1 MYAIAIDGE
10 LVASSITASQVLA
23 NLKVKRDEGK
33 VEVASF
39 EVGRGWVAVCLDKFA
54 HAA

>member
-10 LVASSITASQVLA
+10 LKASKLNKLQVLQIL
-23 NLKVKRDEGK
+23 NRQEDVK

-39 EVGRGWVAVCLDKFA
+39 DSGLRLWVPVCLDKFA
-54 HAA
+54 QAA